1 MGSNQEWQL
10 HVCVLAKRYNKA
22 RDIKNMNG
30 KPETINTQSDEDFQY
45 VFSNISQWS
54 PNGENK
60 GVWADRGE
68 LISASAIACFIQ

>member
-1 MGSNQEWQL
+1 MKCLRSVYKCVMRKTRGPVGSNQEW

-30 KPETINTQSDEDFQY
+30 KPETINTRSDEDFQY

-60 GVWADRGE
+60 GV
-68 LISASAIACFIQ
+68 